1 MIGVGEVHCYE
12 REGGRVF
19 AYITE
24 EGAYVQK
31 RGGNFVI
38 GRNNECVMEIPEEVL
53 EALTLIDSVQVSS
66 QAMVELLRLGVPVTW
81 LSRSGYFFGRL
92 ESTRH
97 VNVFRQ
103 ERQVLMKGSGF
114 YLRMGRKVIAAKV
127 HNQLTLLRRYNRNAD
142 IEGVRH
148 AVDEIVALRKRI
160 PTAETSEQ
168 LMGYEGAIAKVY
180 FRALGLLVP
189 EEFAFTGRSRRPPLD
204 PFNAMLS
211 FGYTLLMYDIYTA
224 LSNEGLH
231 PYFGF
236 LHALKNHH
244 PALASDLME
253 EWRAV
258 LVDAMVLSLVSH
270 HEVRTEHF
278 AAMKEDEPGIILTR
292 EGRAIF
298 LRAYEK
304 KLRTVN
310 RYVEGQPSYRRTLAY
325 QARQYAQALLAKN
338 EEMYE
343 PIALR

>member
-1 MIGVGEVHCYE
+1 M
-12 REGGRVF
+12 F

-24 EGAYVQK
+24 EGAYIQK
-31 RGGNFVI
+31 RGGNFVV

-53 EALTLIDSVQVSS
+53 ESLTLIDSVQVSS

-81 LSRSGYFFGRL
+81 LSRTGFFFGRL

-103 ERQVLMKGSGF
+103 ESQILMKGSGF
-114 YLRMGRKVIAAKV
+114 YLRMGKKVIGAKV
-127 HNQLTLLRRYNRNAD
+127 HNQLTVLRRYQRNTD
-142 IEGVRH
+142 IEGVRR
-148 AVDEIVALRKRI
+148 AIDEIIALRKSI
-160 PTAETSEQ
+160 PRCETSEQ

-189 EEFAFTGRSRRPPLD
+189 EEFAFMGRSRRPPLD

-236 LHALKNHH
+236 LHALKNRH

-258 LVDAMVLSLVSH
+258 LVDSMVLSLVSH
-270 HEVRTEHF
+270 HEIRPEHF
-278 AAMKEDEPGIILTR
+278 TSMKEDGPGIIMTR

-298 LRAYEK
+298 LRSYEK
-304 KLRTVN
+304 KMRTVN
-310 RYVEGQPSYRRTLAY
+310 RYLEGKHSYRRTLSY
-325 QARQYAQALLAKN
+325 QVRQYAQALLAKN

-343 PIALR
+343 PISLR

>member
-1 MIGVGEVHCYE
+1 
-12 REGGRVF
+12 
-19 AYITE
+19 
-24 EGAYVQK
+24 
-31 RGGNFVI
+31 
-38 GRNNECVMEIPEEVL
+38 
-53 EALTLIDSVQVSS
+53 
-66 QAMVELLRLGVPVTW
+66 
-81 LSRSGYFFGRL
+81 
-92 ESTRH
+92 
-97 VNVFRQ
+97 
-103 ERQVLMKGSGF
+103 MKGSGF

-148 AVDEIVALRKRI
+148 AIDEIVALRKRI

-310 RYVEGQPSYRRTLAY
+310 RYVEGQHSYRRTLAY